1 MINNGD
7 TLSLDLDLLKTLS
20 ETPGVPS
27 REEAIRTVILDAMRP
42 LVDDL
47 HVDAIGNAIGVRHPR
62 GSVPNHKPVRVLVA
76 AHMDEIGFLVRHVDG
91 KGFLRLH
98 PVGGFDAR
106 NLVAQRVD
114 VHTRDGERLHGL
126 LMPQGKPIH
135 LMRGEEPKAPKVDDL
150 FVDLGLPAE
159 EVTAKVEVGD
169 MVTLSRSFAR
179 IGNHVSGKALDD
191 RACVFVILEAMRALG
206 DHAVEIVA
214 VATVQEEVG
223 LRGAQ
228 AIAHDWHPDI
238 AIALDVTLAV
248 DIPGGSEE
256 HQVSAIGK
264 GVAIKVADGSSLSDH
279 RLVRWSRDIASRYD
293 IPYQLE
299 ILPAGGTDAGMLQR
313 VHGSRP
319 TITYSVPVRYVHTV
333 NELASVI
340 DIQAAVD
347 LLRRA
352 LESAHEFAP
361 S

>member
-1 MINNGD
+1 M
-7 TLSLDLDLLKTLS
+7 TLNFNLLKSLS
-20 ETPGVPS
+20 EAPGVPS
-27 REEAIRTVILDAMRP
+27 REEVIRGVVLDALRP
-42 LVDDL
+42 LVDTV

-62 GSVPNHKPVRVLVA
+62 GHTSDSKPVRVLVA
-76 AHMDEIGFLVRHVDG
+76 AHMDEIGFLVRHVDS

-114 VHTRDGERLHGL
+114 VHTRDGLQLHGL

-135 LMRGEEPKAPKVDDL
+135 LMRGEEPKATKLEDL
-150 FVDLGLPAE
+150 FVDLGLTGD
-159 EVTAKVEVGD
+159 EVASKVEVGD
-169 MVTLSRSFAR
+169 MVTLSRSFAH

-191 RACVFVILEAMRALG
+191 RACVFVLLEALRALG
-206 DHAVEIVA
+206 NHAAEIVA

-256 HQVSAIGK
+256 NQVTAIGK
-264 GVAIKVADGSSLSDH
+264 GVAIKVADGSSLSDP
-279 RLVRWSRDIASRYD
+279 RLVRWSRDLATRHE

-299 ILPAGGTDAGMLQR
+299 ILPSGGTDAGMLQR
-313 VHGSRP
+313 THGSRP

-333 NELASVI
+333 NELASVT

-347 LLRRA
+347 LLTRT
-352 LESAHEFAP
+352 LESVHEFHVG
-361 S
+361 

>member
-1 MINNGD
+1 M
-7 TLSLDLDLLKTLS
+7 TLDLELLKTLS

-27 REEAIRTVILDAMRP
+27 REEPIREVIIGALRP
-42 LVDDL
+42 LVDEI
-47 HVDAIGNAIGVRHPR
+47 HVDAIGNAIGIRHPR
-62 GSVPNHKPVRVLVA
+62 GHGQKGKPMRVLVA
-76 AHMDEIGFLVRHVDG
+76 AHMDEIGFLVRHVDT
-91 KGFLRLH
+91 KGFIRLH

-150 FVDLGLPAE
+150 FVDLGLSAE
-159 EVTAKVEVGD
+159 EVAAKVEVGD
-169 MVTLSRSFAR
+169 MVTLSRQFAHV
-179 IGNHVSGKALDD
+179 GAHVSGKALDD
-191 RACVFVILEAMRALG
+191 RACVFVILEALRALG
-206 DHAVEIVA
+206 DHHVEIVA

-279 RLVRWSRDIASRYD
+279 RLVRWSRHLAARHE

-333 NELASVI
+333 NELASI
-340 DIQAAVD
+340 SDIQAAVH
-347 LLRRA
+347 LLTRA
-352 LESAHEFAP
+352 LEAAHEFAAK
-361 S
+361 

>member
-1 MINNGD
+1 M
-7 TLSLDLDLLKTLS
+7 TLDLDLLKILS

-27 REEAIRTVILDAMRP
+27 REDAIREIVIEALRP
-42 LVDDL
+42 LVDEV

-62 GSVPNHKPVRVLVA
+62 GHTTEKTPTRVLVA
-76 AHMDEIGFLVRHVDG
+76 AHMDEIGFLVRHVDS
-91 KGFLRLH
+91 KGFVRLH

-114 VHTRDGERLHGL
+114 VHTRAGERLHGL

-135 LMRGEEPKAPKVDDL
+135 LMRGEEPKAPKVEDL
-150 FVDLGLPAE
+150 FVDLGLSGE
-159 EVTAKVEVGD
+159 EVAAKVEVGD
-169 MVTLSRSFAR
+169 MVTLSRSFAH

-191 RACVFVILEAMRALG
+191 RACVFVILEALRALG
-206 DHAVEIVA
+206 DHAAEIVA

-264 GVAIKVADGSSLSDH
+264 GVAIKIADGSSLSDH
-279 RLVRWSRDIASRYD
+279 RLVRWSRDLAARHE

-333 NELASVI
+333 NELASVS
-340 DIQAAVD
+340 DIQAAID
-347 LLRRA
+347 LLTRA
-352 LESAHEFAP
+352 LESAHEFAEK
-361 S
+361 

>member
-1 MINNGD
+1 M
-7 TLSLDLDLLKTLS
+7 TLDLDLLKTLS

-27 REEAIRTVILDAMRP
+27 REDAIRGVVIEALRP
-42 LVDDL
+42 LVDEV

-62 GSVPNHKPVRVLVA
+62 GHATDKKPVRVLVA
-76 AHMDEIGFLVRHVDG
+76 AHMDEIGFLVRHVDS
-91 KGFLRLH
+91 KGFVRLH

-114 VHTRDGERLHGL
+114 VHTRAGERLHGL

-135 LMRGEEPKAPKVDDL
+135 LMRGEEPKAPKVEDL
-150 FVDLGLPAE
+150 FVDLGLSGE
-159 EVTAKVEVGD
+159 EVAAKVEVGD
-169 MVTLSRSFAR
+169 MVTLSRSFAH

-191 RACVFVILEAMRALG
+191 RACVFVILEALRALG
-206 DHAVEIVA
+206 NHASEIVA

-264 GVAIKVADGSSLSDH
+264 GVAIKIADGSSLSDH
-279 RLVRWSRDIASRYD
+279 RLVRWRRPFDATDSASSAV
-293 IPYQLE
+293 PGWENQL
-299 ILPAGGTDAGMLQR
+299 PDASGQ
-313 VHGSRP
+313 
-319 TITYSVPVRYVHTV
+319 
-333 NELASVI
+333 
-340 DIQAAVD
+340 
-347 LLRRA
+347 
-352 LESAHEFAP
+352 
-361 S
+361 

>member
-1 MINNGD
+1 M
-7 TLSLDLDLLKTLS
+7 SLDFDLLKALS

-27 REEAIRTVILDAMRP
+27 REDAIREVIIGALRP
-42 LVDDL
+42 LVDEV

-62 GSVPNHKPVRVLVA
+62 GHVSTAKPVRVVVA
-76 AHMDEIGFLVRHVDG
+76 AHMDEIGFLVRHVDS

-106 NLVAQRVD
+106 NLVAQRVE
-114 VHTRDGERLHGL
+114 VHTRNGERLHGL

-150 FVDLGLPAE
+150 FVDLGLSGD
-159 EVTAKVEVGD
+159 EVGAKVEVGD
-169 MVTLSRSFAR
+169 MVTLSRSFAH

-191 RACVFVILEAMRALG
+191 RACVFVILEALRALG
-206 DHAVEIVA
+206 DHAAEVVV

-256 HQVSAIGK
+256 HQVTAIGK

-279 RLVRWSRDIASRYD
+279 RLVRWSRDLATRHE

-333 NELASVI
+333 NELASVS
-340 DIQAAVD
+340 DLHAAVS
-347 LLRRA
+347 LLTRA
-352 LESAHEFAP
+352 LEAAHEFAAK
-361 S
+361 

>member
-1 MINNGD
+1 M
-7 TLSLDLDLLKTLS
+7 TLDLDLLKTLS

-27 REEAIRTVILDAMRP
+27 REDAIRDVVIEALRP
-42 LVDDL
+42 IVDEV

-62 GSVPNHKPVRVLVA
+62 GHTTDAKPVRVLVA
-76 AHMDEIGFLVRHVDG
+76 AHMDEIGFLVRHVDS
-91 KGFLRLH
+91 KGFIRLH

-135 LMRGEEPKAPKVDDL
+135 LMRGEEPKAPKVEDL
-150 FVDLGLPAE
+150 FVDLGLSGD
-159 EVTAKVEVGD
+159 EVAAKVEVGD
-169 MVTLSRSFAR
+169 MVTLSRSFAH

-191 RACVFVILEAMRALG
+191 RACVFVILEALRALG
-206 DHAVEIVA
+206 DHAAEVVA

-248 DIPGGSEE
+248 DIPGGSDE

-264 GVAIKVADGSSLSDH
+264 GVAIKIADGSSLSDH
-279 RLVRWSRDIASRYD
+279 RLVRWSRDLATRHE

-333 NELASVI
+333 NELASVS
-340 DIQAAVD
+340 DLEAAVN
-347 LLRRA
+347 LLARA
-352 LESAHEFAP
+352 LETAHAFVAE
-361 S
+361 